1 MIVLEVAKP
10 NVHRALVHA
19 IKIADRVV
27 VTSATEHVLA
37 DAMHVVVAQ
46 VHV

>member
-10 NVHRALVHA
+10 NAHRALVHV
-19 IKIADRVV
+19 IKIADRAV

-37 DAMHVVVAQ
+37 DVMHVVVAQ